1 VPQERQLTAEQH
13 QSFLKI
19 HARMAG
25 LDPAINDFG
34 CLDREHDAFLAD
46 SSAFNQEN

>member
-1 VPQERQLTAEQH
+1 VPQERQLTDEQH
-13 QSFLKI
+13 QSFLTI
-19 HARMAG
+19 RARMAR
-25 LDPAINDFG
+25 LDPASNHFG